1 VRVASLRPFAW
12 RAHPGLCCEYRDVPR
27 SAACLPG
34 VRAVPAHPSAARNGA
49 VCPNSQRRCEVS
61 HCQARGVGLYCLRR
75 GCAYGA
81 VEFEEEI
88 ATPDATSNCGNT
100 IVAPPSEI
108 ERINLRRA
116 VGLEAQIIAQG
127 IPPWLH

>member
-1 VRVASLRPFAW
+1 M
-12 RAHPGLCCEYRDVPR
+12 
-27 SAACLPG
+27 
-34 VRAVPAHPSAARNGA
+34 
-49 VCPNSQRRCEVS
+49 
-61 HCQARGVGLYCLRR
+61 GVGLYCPRR

-81 VEFEEEI
+81 VEFEEEL

-127 IPPWLH
+127 IPPGYTDPPQHLGSRRLFPSAG